1 MQSHQLFKSFT
12 LAYTNDLCY
21 NAIITQVSAHAS
33 NFINL
38 DQIPDYDDPG

>member
-21 NAIITQVSAHAS
+21 NAITQVSAHAS
-33 NFINL
+33 NFINP
-38 DQIPDYDDPG
+38 DQIPDYDDAG